1 MPTQEEIARAV
12 GVSRMTVYRYLKGK
26 NVTKNT
32 RQKIER
38 FLQRVEY
45 RPNLTARS
53 LVMRQTRLIG
63 LLVPSVSYSYYPE
76 VIGALQK
83 EIRDRGYNLLLC
95 VSEED
100 PVQEKTEL
108 NLLLSIPVDGII
120 ISPTSFP
127 ESEQNCRMLEDEKPP
142 FVMFDRYFPSVRA
155 SYVTT
160 DSYRASEALVQHLI
174 DLGHR
179 RIAHVGGPPSNFFA
193 NGILRGYKSALR
205 KNGLPLEERSIFTV
219 SMDGSD
225 CLPALRAILG
235 LKPRPSA
242 IQAVNDP
249 VAVELFKE
257 ASLLFIDANVPKDTL
272 RTVMSLARKAHLP
285 VCVDPTSVVLAPR
298 LRPYL
303 SRFFLITPNMAE
315 ATVLCDRTTP
325 VVGLRQ
331 ALDAAKCLVTNGVE
345 IAIVTLAEQ
354 GLCYATSETYGHIP
368 AIKTTIVDPTGAGDA
383 LSAAVIFALLND
395 IPLDD
400 AVRLGVSA
408 ASLTLHS
415 RGAVASDLSLEK
427 LYDQLVI

>member
-1 MPTQEEIARAV
+1 LPTQEEIARAV

-257 ASLLFIDANVPKDTL
+257 ALGLGVRIPEDLTLVGFSDSRTSALLQVPLT
-272 RTVMSLARKAHLP
+272 TVRE
-285 VCVDPTSVVLAPR
+285 PTSLMATTAVELLIEQIEAKSK
-298 LRPYL
+298 LRRVK
-303 SRFFLITPNMAE
+303 RFPGELII
-315 ATVLCDRTTP
+315 R
-325 VVGLRQ
+325 R
-331 ALDAAKCLVTNGVE
+331 
-345 IAIVTLAEQ
+345 
-354 GLCYATSETYGHIP
+354 S
-368 AIKTTIVDPTGAGDA
+368 
-383 LSAAVIFALLND
+383 SAAPSNPRKL
-395 IPLDD
+395 
-400 AVRLGVSA
+400 
-408 ASLTLHS
+408 AST
-415 RGAVASDLSLEK
+415 G
-427 LYDQLVI
+427 

>member
-1 MPTQEEIARAV
+1 LPTQEEIARAV

-32 RQKIER
+32 RRKIER

-53 LVMRQTRLIG
+53 LVLRQTRLIG
-63 LLVPSVSYSYYPE
+63 LLVPE

-127 ESEQNCRMLEDEKPP
+127 ESEQNCRMLEGEKPP

-160 DSYRASEALVQHLI
+160 DSFRASEALVQHLI

-179 RIAHVGGPPSNFFA
+179 RIAHVGGPPSNYFA

-205 KNGLPLEERSIFTV
+205 KNGLPVEERSIFTV

-225 CLPALRAILG
+225 CLPALRAILE
-235 LKPRPSA
+235 LEPRPSA

-249 VAVELFKE
+249 VAVALFKE
-257 ASLLFIDANVPKDTL
+257 APGLGIRIPADLALVGFSDSGTSALLEVPLT
-272 RTVMSLARKAHLP
+272 TVRE
-285 VCVDPTSVVLAPR
+285 PTSLMARTAVELLIEQIEAKSKFRRVK
-298 LRPYL
+298 
-303 SRFFLITPNMAE
+303 RFPGELLI
-315 ATVLCDRTTP
+315 R
-325 VVGLRQ
+325 R
-331 ALDAAKCLVTNGVE
+331 
-345 IAIVTLAEQ
+345 
-354 GLCYATSETYGHIP
+354 S
-368 AIKTTIVDPTGAGDA
+368 
-383 LSAAVIFALLND
+383 SAA
-395 IPLDD
+395 P
-400 AVRLGVSA
+400 
-408 ASLTLHS
+408 ASS
-415 RGAVASDLSLEK
+415 
-427 LYDQLVI
+427 